1 MTRIKIVFFMML
13 LLLLVSSIF
22 ASATSEVPEIIPN
35 QKKIESQDYITITF
49 ENHEAKIFYTLDGS
63 DPTQKSIPYTSP
75 ISPNIKSFSIKAIAM
90 TEKEISKIA
99 KRTYTVEVAVP
110 EISPG
115 VNSIPSSQ
123 LITLSCKDK
132 EASIFY
138 TVDGSDPRMQGA
150 RKYSEP
156 FKLSANGKV
165 RVVARVGD
173 MISDEEA
180 KAFTLLVPPPRI
192 LSQTERIEAGAKITI
207 ECDELDAVIMYRI
220 NGEVSQRYT
229 GPFQITESATI
240 SAAAILGNSTSE
252 TVHKKFEIVLPAPQ
266 IFPSESVIASNQ
278 PVTIVSSVPNVI
290 IYYSINGG
298 AFKSYSGPFLLP
310 EHSVVHAK
318 ARKGTSSSEVIQK
331 RYTLS
336 VTPPEIIIND
346 GALQISAK
354 DQRATIRYSLEGT
367 EVTNTSKKYLPSEE
381 NKLTGSYYIKA
392 KAYIGYAGS
401 DQVSYI
407 KLQPP
412 KIIVEQSS
420 VIKITSDIPSATIFY
435 TIDGSPPTVKSEKYN
450 EPILYSSNTKVS
462 AIAFLEGE
470 VSEPESRYC
479 MTLTS
484 KITFGSVTLLLF
496 IIASVTYLKKIRIKI
511 KEKML
516 KNAELEQRIR
526 EEMKK
531 QEEAERKVEEERQA
545 EIEEKRRL
553 EQQALD
559 EKRRLEQQALDEK
572 RKRAKQAGIERKRK
586 AWEENRKF
594 FVQSQ
599 WQDFCFYFEYD
610 TSLLSSYD
618 EGKVKLKII
627 NSNGDELLYDI
638 TRDSVHSDPF
648 VGRTLVEIR
657 VAISKIL
664 ASLVDRG
671 FEYSNTVIDS
681 IVAGIQK
688 NLAYHVKK
696 EFIFRNETK
705 SHIEANEKPNI
716 EKPLSKPENRNEDVD
731 NSSLQIGASGSLQE
745 PATPKMMNKNNE
757 NNLGLQSILAEL
769 DGMIGLDRVKEEIH
783 TIVNQV
789 RVNQMKRAAGIK
801 TDMGSMHLVF
811 SGNPGTGKTTVARI
825 VGRIY
830 TELGVLKKG
839 TFLEV
844 SRSKLCA
851 EYLGQTAIKTEAV
864 VKSAIGGVLFID
876 EAYSLYQSNQDDYGK
891 EAIDT
896 LLKLMEDQRKNLV
909 VIVAGYT
916 NLIQTFL
923 SSNPGL
929 ESRFTTT
936 IHFEDYNAS
945 DMYRIFEV
953 FCKKDGYTPSPGAS
967 TILKEYFQDLYDA
980 RSDNFAN
987 AREVRNAYEKALKNQ
1002 SNRLAKVSHSPS
1014 RRELLTLDE
1023 EDVSRLK

>member
-1 MTRIKIVFFMML
+1 
-13 LLLLVSSIF
+13 
-22 ASATSEVPEIIPN
+22 
-35 QKKIESQDYITITF
+35 
-49 ENHEAKIFYTLDGS
+49 
-63 DPTQKSIPYTSP
+63 
-75 ISPNIKSFSIKAIAM
+75 M

-559 EKRRLEQQALDEK
+559 EKR
-572 RKRAKQAGIERKRK
+572 KRAKQAGIERKRK

-599 WQDFCFYFEYD
+599 WQDFCFYFELGFFSIEY
-610 TSLLSSYD
+610 
-618 EGKVKLKII
+618 GMVKLRII
-627 NSNGDELLYDI
+627 NSNGEELLFNI
-638 TRDSVHSDPF
+638 SEKSFNNNPF
-648 VGRTLVEIR
+648 DGRALVEIR
-657 VAISKIL
+657 VATSKIL

-681 IVAGIQK
+681 IVAGIRK
-688 NLAYHVKK
+688 NLDYHVKK

-705 SHIEANEKPNI
+705 SHSEVNGIPNI
-716 EKPLSKPENRNEDVD
+716 EQPLSKPENRNENVD

-757 NNLGLQSILAEL
+757 INLGLQSILAEL

-789 RVNQMKRAAGIK
+789 RVNQMKRVAGIK

-945 DMYRIFEV
+945 DMYHIFEA
-953 FCKKDGYTPSPGAS
+953 FCKKDGYTPSAGAS

-1023 EDVSRLK
+1023 EDVSRLN

>member
-1 MTRIKIVFFMML
+1 MLLSVFFYIL
-13 LLLLVSSIF
+13 SYALYWKVLHFVYYLSGGYLGNF
-22 ASATSEVPEIIPN
+22 ASIIVLTIWTVIVAVCEYAGHDDDDEQFKLVVLEVILYIAQLFFIFN
-35 QKKIESQDYITITF
+35 KSWGISVLLNRFSANLIGLCITIVIFVIHMVMLYKDDIKRFF
-49 ENHEAKIFYTLDGS
+49 EKRR
-63 DPTQKSIPYTSP
+63 
-75 ISPNIKSFSIKAIAM
+75 
-90 TEKEISKIA
+90 EKEKA
-99 KRTYTVEVAVP
+99 EQEKRNKELEKEKKEQ
-110 EISPG
+110 EI
-115 VNSIPSSQ
+115 
-123 LITLSCKDK
+123 
-132 EASIFY
+132 
-138 TVDGSDPRMQGA
+138 
-150 RKYSEP
+150 
-156 FKLSANGKV
+156 
-165 RVVARVGD
+165 
-173 MISDEEA
+173 
-180 KAFTLLVPPPRI
+180 
-192 LSQTERIEAGAKITI
+192 
-207 ECDELDAVIMYRI
+207 
-220 NGEVSQRYT
+220 
-229 GPFQITESATI
+229 
-240 SAAAILGNSTSE
+240 
-252 TVHKKFEIVLPAPQ
+252 KKQQEN
-266 IFPSESVIASNQ
+266 ENKRIAS
-278 PVTIVSSVPNVI
+278 
-290 IYYSINGG
+290 
-298 AFKSYSGPFLLP
+298 
-310 EHSVVHAK
+310 
-318 ARKGTSSSEVIQK
+318 
-331 RYTLS
+331 
-336 VTPPEIIIND
+336 
-346 GALQISAK
+346 
-354 DQRATIRYSLEGT
+354 
-367 EVTNTSKKYLPSEE
+367 
-381 NKLTGSYYIKA
+381 
-392 KAYIGYAGS
+392 
-401 DQVSYI
+401 
-407 KLQPP
+407 
-412 KIIVEQSS
+412 
-420 VIKITSDIPSATIFY
+420 
-435 TIDGSPPTVKSEKYN
+435 
-450 EPILYSSNTKVS
+450 
-462 AIAFLEGE
+462 
-470 VSEPESRYC
+470 
-479 MTLTS
+479 MT
-484 KITFGSVTLLLF
+484 
-496 IIASVTYLKKIRIKI
+496 
-511 KEKML
+511 
-516 KNAELEQRIR
+516 
-526 EEMKK
+526 
-531 QEEAERKVEEERQA
+531 EEERQA
-545 EIEEKRRL
+545 EIEEKRRQ
-553 EQQALD
+553 ED
-559 EKRRLEQQALDEK
+559 EKRR
-572 RKRAKQAGIERKRK
+572 RAKQAEVERKKR

-851 EYLGQTAIKTEAV
+851 EYLGQTANKTEAV

-945 DMYRIFEV
+945 DMYHIFEA
-953 FCKKDGYTPSPGAS
+953 FCKKDGYTPSAGAS